1 MLSLHPTT
9 IGREDSAG
17 AVRSLWSCTR
27 RVKRTIEF
35 TLLSSLVATAAIA
48 WFAGVDV
55 IGFISALVASAA
67 EAILAG
73 LRFPVQ
79 LPLWAVALLTLPSFW
94 MLTTLHRRF
103 RPGTRRADEAGPVGA
118 PRLAAPEARDVPQN
132 EAGER
137 SPEPPTE
144 TDYSED
150 VKFGVVWRW
159 PGGLSLA
166 NLRAHC
172 PACDSELVPHPG
184 GGSLSRGLF
193 CESCN
198 KIRAAG
204 EHPTEILPRVVAGL
218 EAAVESGDSVNAP
231 QRVEKAR
238 IRAEAARVAFP
249 SAGHKAP

>member
-1 MLSLHPTT
+1 MSSVHPRR
-9 IGREDSAG
+9 IGRG
-17 AVRSLWSCTR
+17 ASKRAIHSLWSGVKR
-27 RVKRTIEF
+27 AKRTIEL

-55 IGFISALVASAA
+55 IGVISALIASAA

-79 LPLWAVALLTLPSFW
+79 LPLWMVALLTLPSFW
-94 MLTTLHRRF
+94 ILTTLHRRF
-103 RPGTRRADEAGPVGA
+103 RPGMRRADVAGMVGA
-118 PRLAAPEARDVPQN
+118 PQLAALEVREAPQN

-137 SPEPPTE
+137 SPEPPKKA
-144 TDYSED
+144 DYSED
-150 VKFGVVWRW
+150 VQFGVVWRW
-159 PGGLSLA
+159 PGGISVA

-204 EHPTEILPRVVAGL
+204 EHPTEILPRVVARL

-249 SAGHKAP
+249 STDRNAT